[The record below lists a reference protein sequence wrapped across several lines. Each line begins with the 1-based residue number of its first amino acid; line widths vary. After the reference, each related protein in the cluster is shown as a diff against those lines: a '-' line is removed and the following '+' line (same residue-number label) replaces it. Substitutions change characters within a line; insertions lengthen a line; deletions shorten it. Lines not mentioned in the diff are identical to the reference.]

1 MIPMSL
7 TQPITYLFVPGNRP
21 ERFAKALA
29 SGADRVILD
38 LEDAVAPDD
47 KAAARQAIAA
57 WLNTL
62 TAADKERMLVRINDA
77 GSAWHLDDIN
87 WLQPTNLK
95 AVMLSKTESSE
106 QIARVTSS
114 LPSDGAVVP
123 LIETARGVLA
133 AAAIAQAAQ
142 VSRLAFGSLDYMLD
156 LDLPGHGFA
165 LDAAAT
171 MVAIASRAA
180 HLPPPIAGVTP
191 ELDAS
196 RVQSDLAQA
205 RALGYGAKMCI
216 HPTQVAVVR
225 DAFKPDATSLAW
237 AERVVI
243 QWRQSH
249 GAGAIQV
256 DGKMVD
262 KPVLLRAERILA
274 LASQSL

>member
-1 MIPMSL
+1 MSVM
-7 TQPITYLFVPGNRP
+7 QPTTYLFVPGNRP
-21 ERFAKALA
+21 DRFAKALA

-47 KAAARQAIAA
+47 KTAARQAIAA

-62 TAADKERMLVRINDA
+62 ATADRDRCLVRINDA

-87 WLQPTNLK
+87 WLQLTNLK
-95 AVMLSKTESSE
+95 AVMLSKSESSE

-114 LPSDGAVVP
+114 LPSDGVVVP
-123 LIETARGVLA
+123 LIETACGLLA
-133 AAAIAQAAQ
+133 ATAIAQAAQ

-156 LDLPGHGFA
+156 LDLPGPGFA
-165 LDAAAT
+165 LDTAAT

-196 RVQSDLAQA
+196 RLQSDLAQA
-205 RALGYGAKMCI
+205 CALGYGAKMCI

-237 AERVVI
+237 ATRVVS
-243 QWRQSH
+243 QWRHSE

-274 LASQSL
+274 LASQFL